1 MRLLLFLCLPIF
13 SFAQWKVSG
22 YILDEANLPYQHIE
36 IRITQLNLT
45 VFTDQKGFY
54 LFDSIPSGSYA
65 LSIDY
70 GYDTEYRKIDVLS
83 QNVNFSVVL
92 ERRINFDE
100 IVVYGDKWHQQ
111 QAVSQISLNEKSIRD
126 LDQTKDLPYTLN
138 ALPSAQVQSD
148 AGNGLGYTGI
158 RLRGVDPT
166 HIQINLNGI
175 PMNDA
180 ESSIA
185 YFVDIPDI
193 LASTDEL
200 SVSTGF
206 VPSRNGPGAF
216 GASIDLFLNKLYFK
230 PFALVSTGFGDY
242 HTRKF
247 SVNLNTGLFED
258 AYNIEFRYSRLD
270 SDGFIDRSK
279 SKLRSLFL
287 SMAKIKKNYSIRC
300 NVIHGTEVTG
310 QAWFG
315 LPIQYF
321 AIDSLYTYNSAGQE
335 KGDAPYENENDDY
348 KQTHVQLFYNH
359 ILNKKS
365 NFSLSSQYTYGN
377 GYYENYKADKTL
389 REFGL
394 THPDTSS
401 ADIIRLKW
409 LTNHFLFMNASIET
423 GWNKYF
429 SSQVSLSYSHYQ
441 GYHFGQA
448 VWAHLT
454 QVKGLGSNYYDNTG
468 KKDELNWSGK
478 LNYKLNSRFTVNGEL
493 QTRFISYQIDGL
505 DDVYGTIH
513 RNFNAWLWNPKLLA
527 HYKLNSK
534 IETSFSTSFYQREP
548 YREDLLSNVDVK
560 KEQLLDLELGI
571 KMQHQKSLLI
581 LNSYVMEYRNQLAY
595 NGGLNDTGEP
605 LRVNV
610 PKSFRRGVELL
621 AHLDVFKYL
630 QFDLNGNLSINKV
643 SHYVE
648 ELPVYNANY
657 ELVNQE
663 LVEHDNVDLSYSP
676 NRILFFQIKIP
687 LLFSNHKIEILSL
700 VFNQK
705 WVGSQYLNLANYSDS
720 RLPEYSYSSCRLNFN
735 LPFKYAK
742 WSSYFQISNLANTRF
757 STHGWSTRFKSTE
770 LINVGSDPYL
780 SSTSSEYNAYKGV
793 FPQALRHWNLG
804 ISIQF

>member
-111 QAVSQISLNEKSIRD
+111 QAVSQISLNEKAIRD

-315 LPIQYF
+315 LPIQYVV
-321 AIDSLYTYNSAGQE
+321 IDSLYTYNSAGQE

-448 VWAHLT
+448 IWAHLT

-571 KMQHQKSLLI
+571 KLQHQKSLLI

-605 LRVNV
+605 LRINV

-630 QFDLNGNLSINKV
+630 QLDLNGNLSINKV

-780 SSTSSEYNAYKGV
+780 SSTSSDYNAYKGV